1 MIVFDVCDKGE
12 AEYEGSRMFGDPV
25 VPERWADKE
34 PWTEDEIFMC
44 QINLEDLDGYD
55 TEGLLPPK
63 GYLYFFADMTD
74 GISIR
79 PILSE
84 DEPDT
89 IYEDCNLGFDEVE
102 GDIFTDW
109 VIRFGKGRSSILG
122 RDGNDIILLDLDLR
136 TTNVDFLK
144 DIGGRVRV
152 KVSADSLRRKD
163 LSGAITVIPE

>member
-1 MIVFDVCDKGE
+1 MIGFEVCDRGE

-25 VPERWADKE
+25 VPEGWADSE

-44 QINLEDLDGYD
+44 QINLDDLKGYD
-55 TEGLLPPK
+55 TDGLLPEK

-74 GISIR
+74 GIVIR

-89 IYEDCNLGFDEVE
+89 IYEDCNMGFDEVE

-109 VIRFGKGRSSILG
+109 VIRFGKGRSSVLG
-122 RDGNDIILLDLDLR
+122 RDGGDVILLDLDLR
-136 TTNVDFLK
+136 GTGVRFLE

-152 KVSADSLRRKD
+152 VIPEGSLRRKD
-163 LSGAITVIPE
+163 LSGAVTVIPE